1 LLARYELSQSSGH
14 TLAGRC
20 RPRDALPS
28 IIDRRKGETGDFAL
42 SGRFGDDRLSKLTA
56 RKMLEQGGT
65 AMGLTKLTIQART
78 TSGAGACILLLALML
93 GAAQAADDKTYVMK
107 LGIATVND
115 AQHEWCK
122 RFTAMVE
129 KDSGGR
135 IKGEIYPASQL
146 GPIPR
151 EIEGVQFGAIQ
162 GYVGPPEFLVGVD
175 DRYEVLSAPGL
186 VTDMAH
192 GIRVTGDPELKKVM
206 FGLGADKGIH
216 GVALFASQPSSI
228 VARDP
233 VRHLSDI
240 KGKKLRVLAADM
252 QQEMLKRLGA
262 SPIAMTLGDVLP
274 AIQQGAIDGAVLA
287 LTVDATMHYY
297 DAAKYIT
304 QTNQPFIFS
313 MAFLSKKWFDTLPE
327 DLQKILDTDAD
338 RAAAEVNPWEAD
350 FFVKMSKDWSEHGEI
365 INLPANEQAELVS
378 TVETVGQ
385 DVVKRKPDLAQP
397 YAVFAAA
404 AKRTK

>member
-1 LLARYELSQSSGH
+1 
-14 TLAGRC
+14 
-20 RPRDALPS
+20 
-28 IIDRRKGETGDFAL
+28 
-42 SGRFGDDRLSKLTA
+42 
-56 RKMLEQGGT
+56 
-65 AMGLTKLTIQART
+65 MGVIKLTIQART
-78 TSGAGACILLLALML
+78 MSVAGACILLLALTL

-107 LGIATVND
+107 LGTATIND

-122 RFTAMVE
+122 RFVAMVE
-129 KDSGGR
+129 KDSGDR

-192 GIRVTGDPELKKVM
+192 GIRVTGDPELKKMM
-206 FGLGADKGIH
+206 FGLGANKGIH
-216 GVALFASQPSSI
+216 GVALFVSQPSSI
-228 VARDP
+228 VARNP

-252 QQEMLKRLGA
+252 QQEMVKRLGA

-274 AIQQGAIDGAVLA
+274 AVQQGTIDGAVLA
-287 LTVDATMHYY
+287 LTVDTTMRYY

-313 MAFLSKKWFDTLPE
+313 MAFLSKKWFDTLPK
-327 DLQKILDTDAD
+327 DLQTILDTDAGK
-338 RAAAEVNPWEAD
+338 AAAEVNPWEAD

-365 INLPANEQAELVS
+365 IDLPANEQAELIS
-378 TVETVGQ
+378 TVKTVGQ